1 MIIYVESK
9 AFPYKTFLT
18 VVKPS
23 DKIARIRAH
32 LLHILYDIG
41 REDLQFK
48 LRYKGQYLRDAF
60 FIEDYDIPENAVIK
74 LLPVAKRN
82 DTMLDIRSIAS
93 TMTMSVDTI
102 STSGQQDVKVELF
115 REIKEFIR
123 REKMV
128 RAFDGMIYLMFLT
141 TCLSV
146 FTNYWYAVAWTG
158 VFLAFTVIFRPY
170 YNRHGGFTG
179 NYTQWRFLYCI
190 FFVVGAVGPRLITA
204 VKTGYLLMNVVI
216 FIQDHGCKD
225 WVFVDVCCNILQD
238 HGCKDWVFVDVC
250 CNILQDHGCKD
261 WVFVDVCCNILQDH
275 GCKDWVFV
283 DVCCNILQ
291 GHGCK
296 DWVFVDVC
304 CNILKGHGCKDW
316 VFVDVCC
323 HILQD
328 HGCKDWVF
336 VDECSHKNVFTAVFY
351 SAHSVILLA
360 SAILIGL
367 LFVNFRLE
375 KGDYIE
381 KFLVQER
388 DIELVM
394 KSARSSKIKEKRT
407 AAHELACMAASGDD
421 NKFRIV
427 AEGGL
432 DVLMAMAH
440 CDDDVTQEHAV
451 EAIAELLTIQ
461 SIQDNF
467 VDMNGV
473 QTLTSLLHSENSR
486 IMQEAADSLYTIVSE
501 SEENKSAVVADHGL
515 DDLAHAAYQ
524 GTIYCQRTVA
534 SIYLE
539 LAFTPEIRAQMAA
552 RNIPA
557 QALVHLCGSTDPD
570 TQRYALQT
578 FELLAIESS
587 EMICA
592 QEELMEVLLE
602 LPNKTLDEKLYL
614 LAGKILLYYAENRMT
629 CEMLVN
635 HPSIRDTLGMFARS
649 HDTILQKVVTKVI
662 FCMLDTKEMKLKAKD
677 QQLHRVLEYIRDN
690 SLDREAW
697 DMADQGI
704 QAMDSDE
711 DNLSTLPMLST
722 LEKLNKMGGEKQRF
736 GSKTS
741 LGSDEKPG
749 ASNSSNSD

>member
-9 AFPYKTFLT
+9 AFPCKTFLA

-60 FIEDYDIPENAVIK
+60 FIEDYEIPENAVIK
-74 LLPVAKRN
+74 MLPVAKRN

-93 TMTMSVDTI
+93 TMTISVDAI

-115 REIKEFIR
+115 KEIKEFIR
-123 REKMV
+123 REKMIM
-128 RAFDGMIYLMFLT
+128 AFDAMIYMMFLA
-141 TCLSV
+141 TCL
-146 FTNYWYAVAWTG
+146 TLLTHYWYAFFWTA
-158 VFLAFTVIFRPY
+158 VFFALTVFFRPY
-170 YNRHGGFTG
+170 YNRCGGFTG
-179 NYTQWRFLYCI
+179 NYTQWRFLFCI
-190 FFVVGAVGPRLITA
+190 FYVVGAVGILGASLYYTSISWMSVA
-204 VKTGYLLMNVVI
+204 A
-216 FIQDHGCKD
+216 HGCKD
-225 WVFVDVCCNILQD
+225 WVFVDD
-238 HGCKDWVFVDVC
+238 
-250 CNILQDHGCKD
+250 
-261 WVFVDVCCNILQDH
+261 
-275 GCKDWVFV
+275 
-283 DVCCNILQ
+283 
-291 GHGCK
+291 
-296 DWVFVDVC
+296 
-304 CNILKGHGCKDW
+304 
-316 VFVDVCC
+316 
-323 HILQD
+323 
-328 HGCKDWVF
+328 
-336 VDECSHKNVFTAVFY
+336 CSHKSVFTAVFY
-351 SAHSVILLA
+351 SVHSVILLA
-360 SAILIGL
+360 SAILIAL
-367 LFVNFRLE
+367 LFFNFRLE

-440 CDDDVTQEHAV
+440 CDDDATQEHAV

-486 IMQEAADSLYTIVSE
+486 IMQEAAVSLYTIVSE

-539 LAFTPEIRAQMAA
+539 LAFNSEIRAQMAA

-557 QALVHLCGSTDPD
+557 QALVHLCSSTDPE
-570 TQRYALQT
+570 TQRYSLQT

-592 QEELMEVLLE
+592 QEDLMEVLLD

-614 LAGKILLYYAENRMT
+614 LAGKILLYYAENKMT

-635 HPSIRDTLGMFARS
+635 HPGIRDTLGMFARS
-649 HDTILQKVVTKVI
+649 RDTILQKVVTKVI
-662 FCMLDTKEMKLKAKD
+662 FCMLDTKEMKLKARD
-677 QQLHRVLEYIRDN
+677 QQLQRVLEYIRDN

-704 QAMDSDE
+704 QAMESDE

-722 LEKLNKMGGEKQRF
+722 LEKLNKMGNKQRF

>member
-190 FFVVGAVGPRLITA
+190 FFVVGAVGILGA
-204 VKTGYLLMNVVI
+204 SLYFSVI
-216 FIQDHGCKD
+216 S
-225 WVFVDVCCNILQD
+225 WMSVA
-238 HGCKDWVFVDVC
+238 
-250 CNILQDHGCKD
+250 
-261 WVFVDVCCNILQDH
+261 
-275 GCKDWVFV
+275 
-283 DVCCNILQ
+283 
-291 GHGCK
+291 
-296 DWVFVDVC
+296 
-304 CNILKGHGCKDW
+304 
-316 VFVDVCC
+316 
-323 HILQD
+323 D

-614 LAGKILLYYAENRMT
+614 LAGKILLYYAENRVT

>member
-9 AFPYKTFLT
+9 AFPCKTFLA

-60 FIEDYDIPENAVIK
+60 FIEDYDIPANAVIK
-74 LLPVAKRN
+74 MLPVAKRN

-93 TMTMSVDTI
+93 TMTVSVDAVATQ
-102 STSGQQDVKVELF
+102 GLQDVKVELF

-123 REKMV
+123 REKMI
-128 RAFDGMIYLMFLT
+128 RAFDLIIYLMFLV
-141 TCLSV
+141 TCLTLL
-146 FTNYWYAVAWTG
+146 TNYWYAFGWTA
-158 VFLAFTVIFRPY
+158 VFFAFTVIFRPY

-179 NYTQWRFLYCI
+179 NYTHWRFLYCI
-190 FFVVGAVGPRLITA
+190 FYVVGAVGLLGASLYYTCITWIA
-204 VKTGYLLMNVVI
+204 VAA
-216 FIQDHGCKD
+216 HGCKD
-225 WVFVDVCCNILQD
+225 WVFVDD
-238 HGCKDWVFVDVC
+238 
-250 CNILQDHGCKD
+250 
-261 WVFVDVCCNILQDH
+261 
-275 GCKDWVFV
+275 
-283 DVCCNILQ
+283 
-291 GHGCK
+291 
-296 DWVFVDVC
+296 
-304 CNILKGHGCKDW
+304 
-316 VFVDVCC
+316 
-323 HILQD
+323 
-328 HGCKDWVF
+328 
-336 VDECSHKNVFTAVFY
+336 CSHKSVFTAVLF
-351 SAHSVILLA
+351 SSHCVILLA
-360 SAILIGL
+360 STILISL

-394 KSARSSKIKEKRT
+394 KSARSSKVKEKRT
-407 AAHELACMAASGDD
+407 AAYELACMAASGDD

-440 CDDDVTQEHAV
+440 CDDDATQEHAV
-451 EAIAELLTIQ
+451 EAIGELLTIQ

-486 IMQEAADSLYTIVSE
+486 IMQEATVNLYTIVSE
-501 SEENKSAVVADHGL
+501 SEENKSSVVADHGL

-539 LAFTPEIRAQMAA
+539 LAFNAEIRAQMAS
-552 RNIPA
+552 RNMPA
-557 QALVHLCGSTDPD
+557 QALVHLCNSTDPE
-570 TQRYALQT
+570 TLRYALQT

-592 QEELMEVLLE
+592 QEELMEVLLD

-614 LAGKILLYYAENRMT
+614 LAGKILLYYAENKMT

-635 HPSIRDTLGMFARS
+635 HPSIRDALGMFARS

-662 FCMLDTKEMKLKAKD
+662 FCMMDTKEMKLKARE
-677 QQLHRVLEYIRDN
+677 QQLRRVLEYIRDN

-704 QAMDSDE
+704 QAMESDE
-711 DNLSTLPMLST
+711 GNLPTLPMLST
-722 LEKLNKMGGEKQRF
+722 LEKLNKMGGEKQTF

-741 LGSDEKPG
+741 LGSDEKPE
-749 ASNSSNSD
+749 ASNSSNTSD